1 MSRQAVCLSAQWMFF
16 MTVSCYFVL
25 ECELVYLVYA
35 VNKLIAVFDDDYVV
49 FIACEPYAFIF
60 FLGS

>member
-1 MSRQAVCLSAQWMFF
+1 MFF

-25 ECELVYLVYA
+25 ECELVYLVYP

-60 FLGS
+60 FLGI